1 MARRRGAN
9 AELEALR
16 ASVAL
21 VRDLILGDIGRSSS
35 LVASL
40 PKAVKEVEN
49 RINMMANNGVQWGT
63 RSALVAILLHFR
75 ELEPKLELLGSGRDA
90 YLIEDQADALWPLV
104 STASNSLAS
113 LIPSSLA
120 RNPPDDAE

>member
-1 MARRRGAN
+1 MSGD
-9 AELEALR
+9 
-16 ASVAL
+16 SV
-21 VRDLILGDIGRSSS
+21 LGDTGGSSS
-35 LVASL
+35 LAASL
-40 PKAVKEVEN
+40 AEAAEEVEN
-49 RINMMANNGVQWGT
+49 QINTADANGVQWGT

-113 LIPSSLA
+113 LIPSSLS